1 MATRTY
7 ATPSG
12 QTSARPALSGTFVM
26 AAAFLAAFAGLA
38 YSVSFVF
45 IQENLWN
52 GLFLMLGGLLGGLVL
67 VSLYSIL
74 KAVDT
79 GLALVGLLL
88 AAIGMGGAVIHGGYD
103 LALGANPVPALP
115 AGVSDLPSQVDP
127 RGLLTF
133 GISGLAIAVFTWLM
147 QRSRRFPA
155 LLIYSG
161 WLLALLMEILYL
173 GRLIILDAKNPLIVA
188 AAFLAGFII
197 NPLWYVLVGL
207 HFRDNR

>member
-1 MATRTY
+1 M
-7 ATPSG
+7 
-12 QTSARPALSGTFVM
+12 VV
-26 AAAFLAAFAGLA
+26 AFLAALAGLA

-45 IQENLWN
+45 IKDNLWN

-67 VSLYSIL
+67 ATLYSIL
-74 KAVDT
+74 KATDS

-88 AAIGMGGAVIHGGYD
+88 ATVGMGGAIVHGGYD
-103 LALGANPVPALP
+103 LALGVNPVPALP

-133 GISGLAIAVFTWLM
+133 GISGLAIGVFTWLM

-155 LLIYSG
+155 SLIYTG

-173 GRLIILDAKNPLIVA
+173 GRLIILDAKNPVIVVA
-188 AAFLAGFII
+188 ALLAGFIV

-207 HFRDNR
+207 RLQNQK